1 MIKRAL
7 TVVISLA
14 ALLAVAA
21 PAQGQQ
27 YPPAGN
33 FIVVSDS
40 TVVAGQI
47 IVIQAGT
54 FAPGSTVNF
63 NFFSEH
69 VELGAATA
77 DALGV
82 ATLSA
87 RIPGNAK
94 AGDHTITASGVDDDG
109 SALELSTTVTVLA
122 ADDGVAAG
130 PGVRAPGVV
139 SGGLPRTG
147 SESLP
152 LTRIAAALFA
162 VGAGLLFLT
171 RRRRAAAV
179 T

>member
-7 TVVISLA
+7 TVVVSLA

-21 PAQGQQ
+21 PAEGQQ

-40 TVVAGQI
+40 TVVAGQV

-54 FAPGSTVNF
+54 FAPGSTVTL
-63 NFFSEH
+63 NFFSDP
-69 VELGAATA
+69 VALGSATG
-77 DALGV
+77 DALGI

-87 RIPGNAK
+87 RIPGNAR
-94 AGDHTITASGVDDDG
+94 AGDHTITATGVDDDG
-109 SALELSTTVTVLA
+109 TALELSTTVTVLA
-122 ADDGVAAG
+122 ADDGVVAG
-130 PGVRAPGVV
+130 PGIRAPGAV

-152 LTRIAAALFA
+152 LTRIAAALLA
-162 VGAGLLFLT
+162 VGGGLLFMT